1 MLFPSSHFV
10 LHLYYVTS
18 YFLVFNSKKLQNDRL
33 YTIIPVPIT
42 CCTLTT
48 KICPFSDLH
57 ITLDMDEI
65 ITAGLRKCTCCF
77 EIRAQ

>member
-1 MLFPSSHFV
+1 MSFPSSHFV
-10 LHLYYVTS
+10 LHLHYVTS

-57 ITLDMDEI
+57 FTLDMDVI

-77 EIRAQ
+77 KIRTQ